1 MTSTT
6 VEVVLK
12 NTEEDPDNFFGVI
25 LNAEYGTDD
34 AAMADL
40 SYTYT
45 VERAS
50 AGSAASSGSADAD
63 NIITPVVPAVSG
75 EPAYRYQFYDVSITR
90 PAEFSDDLI

>member
-50 AGSAASSGSADAD
+50 AGSAASSGSAD
-63 NIITPVVPAVSG
+63 NTTPAVSG
-75 EPAYRYQFYDVSITR
+75 EPASRYQFYDASITR
-90 PAEFSDDLI
+90 PAEYSDDLI